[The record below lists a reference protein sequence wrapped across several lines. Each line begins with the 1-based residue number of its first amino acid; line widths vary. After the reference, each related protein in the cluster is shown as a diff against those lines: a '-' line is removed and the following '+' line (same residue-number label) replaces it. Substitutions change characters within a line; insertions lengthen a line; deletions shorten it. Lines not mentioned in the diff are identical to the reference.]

1 MPSKMTNE
9 TPSII
14 TINKIGKPDMGY
26 ISFIEGKSDQ
36 LPFEIKRVFWTYYTP
51 ESVIRGG
58 HAHQS
63 TMQAIIAVSG
73 KIIFEIKDQHD
84 YHQIFTLEFPNQILI
99 IPTMFWSDIKF
110 SHNAVLLCLASEVYN
125 ESEYIRDFEVYKKLK
140 K

>member
-1 MPSKMTNE
+1 
-9 TPSII
+9 
-14 TINKIGKPDMGY
+14 
-26 ISFIEGKSDQ
+26 
-36 LPFEIKRVFWTYYTP
+36 
-51 ESVIRGG
+51 
-58 HAHQS
+58 
-63 TMQAIIAVSG
+63 MQAIIAVSG